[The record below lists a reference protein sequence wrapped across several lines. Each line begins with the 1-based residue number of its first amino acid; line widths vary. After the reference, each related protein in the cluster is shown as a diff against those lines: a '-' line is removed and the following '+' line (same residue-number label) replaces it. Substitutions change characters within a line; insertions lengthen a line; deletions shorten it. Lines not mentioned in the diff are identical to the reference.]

1 MFYAFRPTPV
11 YSWKRIDVYDKE
23 HTVKNGVDGITFD
36 YGDPRL
42 LVIKSASRNHAGQY
56 FCTAT
61 IGDKNDTVEGS
72 LTFEVQPTWIGKIIE
87 AVSPSV
93 YSNHSWTCNATGFP
107 TPTYEWYK
115 NGVKLA
121 GSATRKIDGGT
132 LAFSNLAKTDTGMYQ
147 CVADNGLDNIYQSA
161 HLDVQAE
168 KPVFDT
174 NTGKTTL
181 FLGAKGVIKC
191 HAKAAPYAKNTWRKD
206 GVNINFSLPRYTLV
220 NNEDLVIDSVSK
232 QDIGN

>member
-1 MFYAFRPTPV
+1 MLIINRDNFCPNEQTLSSECITPGTEKIMFYAFRPTPE

-23 HTVKNGVDGITFD
+23 HAVENGVDGITFD
-36 YGDPRL
+36 DRDPRL
-42 LVIKSASRNHAGQY
+42 LVIKSASKDHAGQY

-72 LTFEVQPTWIGKIIE
+72 LTFEVQPTWIGKSIE

-121 GSATRKIDGGT
+121 GR
-132 LAFSNLAKTDTGMYQ
+132 
-147 CVADNGLDNIYQSA
+147 
-161 HLDVQAE
+161 
-168 KPVFDT
+168 
-174 NTGKTTL
+174 
-181 FLGAKGVIKC
+181 
-191 HAKAAPYAKNTWRKD
+191 
-206 GVNINFSLPRYTLV
+206 
-220 NNEDLVIDSVSK
+220 
-232 QDIGN
+232 